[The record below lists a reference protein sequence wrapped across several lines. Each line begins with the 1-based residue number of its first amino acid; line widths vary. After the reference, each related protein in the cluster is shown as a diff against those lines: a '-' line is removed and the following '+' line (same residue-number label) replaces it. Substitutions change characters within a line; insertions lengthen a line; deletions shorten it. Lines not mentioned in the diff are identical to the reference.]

1 MAVQWKFL
9 WGGFLGVSFHMNIIL
24 TDNLGDM
31 DLKNQNFMD
40 FGLKILVDRMIGDQK
55 IHSVDSG

>member
-1 MAVQWKFL
+1 
-9 WGGFLGVSFHMNIIL
+9 MNIIL

-31 DLKNQNFMD
+31 DLENQNFMD

-55 IHSVDSG
+55 IHSVYSG